1 MVFDD
6 YDDDEVEETKDL
18 ETLNLPGA
26 AIQDR
31 KLSQTN
37 RSSTAIISTT
47 KLECDRDDTRKTLPE
62 VFAEDLEDDEAM

>member
-31 KLSQTN
+31 KLS
-37 RSSTAIISTT
+37 
-47 KLECDRDDTRKTLPE
+47 
-62 VFAEDLEDDEAM
+62 